1 MNNVSRC
8 CYTFLSVRKVPK
20 ETTAVKKFNGSPTSL
35 GNELNSFRHCRH
47 SNSNSSLT
55 SEYLDPF
62 VEFSQGGINTTEC
75 YVFSI
80 PRLRK
85 SMRKGTISS
94 GWKWTE
100 IPLTT
105 SLFTWHDLQILT
117 RNYGPAW
124 DYPLGPHRPGAGCF
138 SSVGEQLEGPSSGSV

>member
-20 ETTAVKKFNGSPTSL
+20 ETTVVKKFNGSSTSL
-35 GNELNSFRHCRH
+35 GNELNLSRHQYRD

-62 VEFSQGGINTTEC
+62 VEFSQGGIKTTEC

-85 SMRKGTISS
+85 SMRKGTIYS
-94 GWKWTE
+94 G
-100 IPLTT
+100 
-105 SLFTWHDLQILT
+105 
-117 RNYGPAW
+117 
-124 DYPLGPHRPGAGCF
+124 
-138 SSVGEQLEGPSSGSV
+138 